1 MIAPRRTVELLSVIS
16 AAQVVR
22 LGSKADACT
31 AHGYVREGPIGGIP
45 LHTSI

>member
-1 MIAPRRTVELLSVIS
+1 MIAPRRTVELLSVIT

-31 AHGYVREGPIGGIP
+31 AHGYVR
-45 LHTSI
+45 